1 MEHSHHRGP
10 SGLDSVAD
18 FLEALLAT
26 ALLGVTVAVLYRLIV
41 GEVPWTFFAGE
52 LVGLAMGV
60 SLLLVAGPRAR
71 SR

>member
-1 MEHSHHRGP
+1 MG
-10 SGLDSVAD
+10 D

-41 GEVPWTFFAGE
+41 GEVPWTFFVGE

-60 SLLLVAGPRAR
+60 SLLLAAGPRQR